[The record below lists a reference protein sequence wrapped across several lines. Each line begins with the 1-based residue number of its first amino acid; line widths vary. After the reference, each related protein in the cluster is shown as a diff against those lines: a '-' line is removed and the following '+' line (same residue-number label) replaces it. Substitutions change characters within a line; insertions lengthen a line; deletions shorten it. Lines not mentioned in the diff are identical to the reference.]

1 MANFSLDRRA
11 LLALGLCATLTA
23 CSSGDI
29 EPMSDASNA
38 ISDASSDEV
47 LVTLVLQFRDGTLEG
62 VLEKLMPAVK
72 LTRTE
77 PGNLAFDV
85 FKVQGAQDR
94 LFIFERWKNQTV
106 LDAHFKEPYTVE
118 ALALFEKN
126 LVRPLVVGEDVRY
139 VEDAV
144 KMKI

>member
-1 MANFSLDRRA
+1 MANFSLNRRDMV
-11 LLALGLCATLTA
+11 ALGICATLTA
-23 CSSGDI
+23 CSSGDT
-29 EPMSDASNA
+29 EPLSDE
-38 ISDASSDEV
+38 SSGEV

-72 LTRTE
+72 LTRAE

-94 LFIFERWKNQTV
+94 LFLFERWKNQTV
-106 LDAHFKEPYTVE
+106 LDAHWKEPYTVD

-139 VEDAV
+139 VEDAAV
-144 KMKI
+144 KLKI